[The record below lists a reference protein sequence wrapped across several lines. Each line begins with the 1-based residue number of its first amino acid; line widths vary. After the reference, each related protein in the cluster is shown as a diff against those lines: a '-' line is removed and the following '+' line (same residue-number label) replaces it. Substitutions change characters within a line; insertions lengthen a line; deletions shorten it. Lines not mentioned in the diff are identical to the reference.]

1 MSFPFPTQ
9 GNMPMMPQQPFN
21 VVFNK
26 LPMAP
31 PLYIGDLDENI
42 HDETLHDFFSRFGP
56 IHFVRIMRD
65 PATGKSRGFGFVNF
79 IYPRDAESAR
89 QYAQYEKLGRKNI
102 RIMFKRNIRD
112 LVPEANVF
120 VKNLDPN
127 VTVKDLEHHFSQVGP
142 IICAKVSTNSEGVS
156 LGYGYVQF
164 EKKEDADT
172 CVKALQGSKL
182 KESELNLIPFMP
194 KDRRGSTIAKRN
206 IYIKNLPVGK
216 SESEIDALV
225 GKTFSQFGE
234 IETKVVKKRP
244 DDNKYSAFVCFK
256 DEEAAQKAVRE
267 FTENQKTLDG
277 AEGPLYVTWHQG
289 KTERIREL
297 KRVHTTIANETNLF
311 VKNLRP
317 DVTEAEV
324 KTAFQH
330 FGQVTS
336 VAVKEWKATGEQKP
350 AKFGFVAFSNGE
362 DAKKAQLEGS
372 GVPEIRVL
380 YNAGIEPYINL
391 HQSREKRN
399 EYLYTRRRRRMQAG
413 IMNMDAFRGV
423 APFAFAN
430 RRFQPFPAVPT
441 TGGYRGSSRGGRPQ
455 TRGPHQGGRGAPRH
469 QPHGGFRQQHQ
480 VRGGHNARNNFQK
493 AGDQQKPR
501 QPHTEAPTETGALT
515 VQNLRNK
522 LNEFLQLDIDKQR
535 QILGEL
541 LFPLIRERAGETIAP
556 KITGMLID
564 LSVLEVSEILEFLE
578 NPQLLD
584 ERVSEAEALIKEEG
598 N

>member
-1 MSFPFPTQ
+1 MSFPFQPPV
-9 GNMPMMPQQPFN
+9 NMSMMPQQPFN

-120 VKNLDPN
+120 VKNLDTN

-142 IICAKVSTNSEGVS
+142 IICAKVSTNPDGTS
-156 LGYGYVQF
+156 LGYGYVQY

-172 CVKALQGSKL
+172 AVKALQGSKL
-182 KESELNLIPFMP
+182 KETELQLHSFMP

-206 IYIKNLPVGK
+206 VYIKNLPAGK
-216 SESEIDALV
+216 SESDIDALV
-225 GKTFSQFGE
+225 TKHFSQYGE
-234 IETKVVKKRP
+234 IETKVVKKRT
-244 DDNKYSAFVCFK
+244 DDGKYSAFVCFK
-256 DEEAAQKAVRE
+256 TEEAAQKAVHDA
-267 FTENQKTLDG
+267 TENPKTLDG

-289 KTERIREL
+289 KAERIREL
-297 KRVHTTIANETNLF
+297 KRVHSTIANETNLF
-311 VKNLRP
+311 VKNLRA

-324 KTAFQH
+324 KNAFQTM
-330 FGQVTS
+330 GQVTS
-336 VAVKEWKATGEQKP
+336 VAVKDWKPTGEQKP
-350 AKFGFVAFSNGE
+350 AKFGFVAFSNAE
-362 DAKKAQLEGS
+362 DAKKAQLQGS
-372 GVPEIRVL
+372 GVPEIRAL
-380 YNAGIEPYINL
+380 FNAGVEPYINL
-391 HQSREKRN
+391 HQTREKRN
-399 EYLYTRRRRRMQAG
+399 EYLYTRRRRRMQTG
-413 IMNMDAFRGV
+413 IMNMDAFRG
-423 APFAFAN
+423 APFAFQN

-441 TGGYRGSSRGGRPQ
+441 TGYRPSTRGGRPQ
-455 TRGPHQGGRGAPRH
+455 TRGPQGFRGGPRH
-469 QPHGGFRQQHQ
+469 QPHGGPRQPF
-480 VRGGHNARNNFQK
+480 RGGHEGKPRYNK
-493 AGDQQKPR
+493 EQQHKPR
-501 QPHTEAPTETGALT
+501 QPQTEGPADQAALT
-515 VQNLRNK
+515 VHNLRNK
-522 LNEFLQLDIDKQR
+522 LNEFLLLDIDKQR

-541 LFPLIRERAGETIAP
+541 LFPLIRERAGEQIAP

-584 ERVSEAEALIKEEG
+584 ERVSEAEALIREEG
-598 N
+598 V

>member
-1 MSFPFPTQ
+1 MSFPFQAPV
-9 GNMPMMPQQPFN
+9 NMSMMPQQPFN

-112 LVPEANVF
+112 LAPEANVF

-142 IICAKVSTNSEGVS
+142 IICAKVSTNSDGSS
-156 LGYGYVQF
+156 LGYGYVQY

-172 CVKALQGSKL
+172 AVKALQGSKL
-182 KESELNLIPFMP
+182 KESELQLHSFQP
-194 KDRRGSTIAKRN
+194 KDRRGSTIARRN
-206 IYIKNLPVGK
+206 VYIKNLPIGK

-225 GKTFSQFGE
+225 TKHFSQYGE
-234 IETKVVKKRP
+234 IETKVIKKRN
-244 DDNKYSAFVCFK
+244 DDNKFSAFVCFK
-256 DEEAAQKAVRE
+256 TEEAAQKAVHDA
-267 FTENQKTLDG
+267 TENPKTLDG

-297 KRVHTTIANETNLF
+297 KRVHNTIANETNLF

-324 KTAFQH
+324 KNAFQQL
-330 FGQVTS
+330 GQVTS
-336 VAVKEWKATGEQKP
+336 VAVKDWKPTGEQKP

-362 DAKKAQLEGS
+362 DAKKAQLQGS
-372 GVPEIRVL
+372 GVPEIRALFNTGV
-380 YNAGIEPYINL
+380 EPYINL
-391 HQSREKRN
+391 HQTREKRN

-423 APFAFAN
+423 APFAFQN

-441 TGGYRGSSRGGRPQ
+441 QGFRGGRGGRPQ
-455 TRGPHQGGRGAPRH
+455 TRGHQGGRGGPRH
-469 QPHGGFRQQHQ
+469 QAPGGFRHHQQPF
-480 VRGGHNARNNFQK
+480 RGGHEGKPRYNKVGEQGN
-493 AGDQQKPR
+493 KPR
-501 QPHTEAPTETGALT
+501 QVQTEDAADQTTLT
-515 VQNLRNK
+515 VHNLRNK
-522 LNEFLQLDIDKQR
+522 LNEFLLLDIDKQR

-541 LFPLIRERAGETIAP
+541 LFPLIRERAGENIAP

-578 NPQLLD
+578 NHQLLV
-584 ERVSEAEALIKEEG
+584 ERIEEAKTLILEEDL
-598 N
+598 